1 MAKRTEIPVMTLS
14 GCVFLPGQYLPLRI
28 FEKRYRKML
37 METLEGSGEFAVSMR
52 DDSRVDET
60 DDEPSCPF
68 TCIGRIAGHV
78 ANDDGT
84 FDVVLEGVRRARV
97 LTRIRTEPYPVLD
110 VELVVAEEEA
120 VESRDVRSMLSACSR
135 LLTGEG
141 AEGAA
146 VLRRFE
152 SLSGSPGALADA
164 VASIFFDDSKL
175 RRRVL
180 ETVSG
185 IERFHYVLRSLG
197 RLGWRS
203 EIERPDSGGLGLN

>member
-1 MAKRTEIPVMTLS
+1 MANSVEVPVMTLG

-28 FEKRYRKML
+28 FEARYRRML
-37 METLEGSGEFAVSMR
+37 LATLEGSGEFAVSMR

-78 ANDDGT
+78 SNDDGT

-97 LTRIRTEPYPVLD
+97 LGRVRSEPYPVLG
-110 VELVVAEEEA
+110 VELVPTGEDE
-120 VESRDVRSMLSACSR
+120 VESREVRSMISACSR
-135 LLTGEG
+135 LLAGGG

-152 SLSGSPGALADA
+152 SLSGSPGCLADA
-164 VASIFFDDSKL
+164 VAGIFFDDSKV

-180 ETVSG
+180 EMVSG
-185 IERFHYVLRSLG
+185 SERFQYVLKLLVRM
-197 RLGWRS
+197 GWRS
-203 EIERPDSGGLGLN
+203 EIERSDSGGLGLN

>member
-1 MAKRTEIPVMTLS
+1 MTLG

-28 FEKRYRKML
+28 FEARYRRML
-37 METLEGSGEFAVSMR
+37 RETLEGAGEFAVSMR
-52 DDSRVDET
+52 DDERVCAA

-97 LTRIRTEPYPVLD
+97 LGRVRSEPYPVLG
-110 VELVVAEEEA
+110 VELVQTGEDEA
-120 VESRDVRSMLSACSR
+120 ESRDVRPLLTKCAR
-135 LLTGEG
+135 LLSRGG

-152 SLSGSPGALADA
+152 SLAGSAGALADA
-164 VASIFFDDSKL
+164 VAGIFFDDSKV

-180 ETVSG
+180 EMVSSS
-185 IERFHYVLRSLG
+185 ERYDYVLRRLVQ
-197 RLGWRS
+197 LGWRR
-203 EIERPDSGGLGLN
+203 EIERPDPDGLGLN